1 MAFGNF
7 QSQTLRRNLIP
18 AAVAVVLGGI
28 AWVGI
33 GPLLS
38 EEDEEEPLPAAQPEA
53 PTAPG
58 PAVVPPPAPEV
69 PKAPPPAVLV
79 ANRDI
84 PAGSMLDADWVEW
97 RDQTDPVD
105 ITVAVVRNIVPLRA
119 VVGGVTRRDFG
130 IDELITWDGLLL
142 PGHPG
147 FISAALKP
155 GQVAVTVE
163 VDRATTDARIIY
175 PGDRVD
181 VIMMSTT
188 DAPASHTIV
197 HDSRVLAVGAD
208 VLTLGRYGRVSLGEA
223 GQVVPVDPPQGNTYT
238 LEVPP
243 TDAERIAVAST
254 AGRLTLAMR
263 PIRAPT
269 GHGSGRTPVRLD
281 DVLPPPESP
290 EAPVTVRVI
299 RGGQAAVEWG
309 EKA

>member
-38 EEDEEEPLPAAQPEA
+38 EDEEEPPPVAAQSEAPPTPAPAAA
-53 PTAPG
+53 
-58 PAVVPPPAPEV
+58 PPPPPEV

-84 PAGSMLDADWVEW
+84 PAGSMLNAEWVDWH
-97 RDQTDPVD
+97 DQTDPID
-105 ITVAVVRNIVPLRA
+105 ITVAVVRDIVPLRA
-119 VVGGVTRRDFG
+119 VVGGVTRRDIG
-130 IDELITWDGLLL
+130 AGELIAWDALLL

-155 GQVAVTVE
+155 GLVAVTVE

-181 VIMMSTT
+181 VIMMLTT
-188 DAPASHTIV
+188 DPPASRTIV
-197 HDSRVLAVGAD
+197 RDSRVLAVGSE
-208 VLTLGRYGRVSLGEA
+208 VLTLGRYGRVSLSEA
-223 GQVVPVDPPQGNTYT
+223 GQIVPVDPPQGSTYT

-243 TDAERIAVAST
+243 TDAERISVATT

-263 PIRAPT
+263 PIRAPA
-269 GHGSGRTPVRLD
+269 GQRPDGTPVRLD
-281 DVLPPPESP
+281 EVLPPLEGP
-290 EAPVTVRVI
+290 EAPTTVRVI
-299 RGGQAAVEWG
+299 RGAETPVEWTD
-309 EKA
+309 KA

>member
-38 EEDEEEPLPAAQPEA
+38 DDEEEAAPPQAQAVPTPAPAAA
-53 PTAPG
+53 
-58 PAVVPPPAPEV
+58 PPPEPEV
-69 PKAPPPAVLV
+69 PKAPPPAILV

-84 PAGSMLDADWVEW
+84 PAGSMLDAEWVEW

-130 IDELITWDGLLL
+130 AGELIAWDGLLL

-147 FISAALKP
+147 FISAALQP
-155 GQVAVTVE
+155 GLVAVTVE

-181 VIMMSTT
+181 VIMMSTS

-197 HDSRVLAVGAD
+197 RDSRILAVGAE
-208 VLTLGRYGRVSLGEA
+208 VLTLGRYGRVSLTEA
-223 GQVVPVDPPQGNTYT
+223 GQIVPVDPPQGNTYT

-263 PIRAPT
+263 PIRAPAARRPD
-269 GHGSGRTPVRLD
+269 GTPVRLD
-281 DVLPPPESP
+281 DVLPPPEGP
-290 EAPVTVRVI
+290 EEPATVRII
-299 RGGQAAVEWG
+299 RGAEAAVEWT